1 MNNRISSLYCVFCDR
16 HIKDVETIVSI
27 GRSQIELGC
36 LKRNDEDK
44 VEYQE
49 HDVIEELDLLYINT
63 SGSYLDNNKR
73 YYVFCKQCKL
83 FVIKNFSQYN
93 THYDVDDFNRFYSN
107 ITLDVIKNIYHI
119 YKQENKIE
127 ELKTFVKNNDQYI
140 NDTIDELKNSFED
153 MENQQFTIN
162 KNVKS
167 YRDENIKMLT
177 MIQEY
182 QSELTCIKTQ
192 LKHQE
197 RENNKTRILINFTV
211 MFIMVVILGKI
222 DFYT

>member
-127 ELKTFVKNNDQYI
+127 ELKTFVKNKQAYFLIFFEKLDVRKIAADQI
-140 NDTIDELKNSFED
+140 LPSANSPATFPLLD
-153 MENQQFTIN
+153 YLFHRPQFALQSLARSLNFNTLPRLGDQFTGVLN
-162 KNVKS
+162 HLV
-167 YRDENIKMLT
+167 
-177 MIQEY
+177 QF
-182 QSELTCIKTQ
+182 
-192 LKHQE
+192 
-197 RENNKTRILINFTV
+197 RISMGRVV
-211 MFIMVVILGKI
+211 MKEK
-222 DFYT
+222 